1 MYLNVDVKEY
11 FFDEG
16 VCGCMDAKS
25 SINET
30 GSKTGSK
37 TGFKRLG
44 SKFALLGFCCALFF
58 LALFLVL
65 SEITSYPFTS
75 KSSQS
80 SQLAPPSSQSI
91 SSNLTRTNE
100 ISRQEISAASNVNN
114 PLVIINTSVGNLTI
128 ELYPEHAPLAVKKL
142 MQLIENNYFSDGAV
156 LESKSGVGF
165 VIAKVNGN
173 VESFENVKDEVN
185 NLSGGRGSIAIL
197 KSDRSPA
204 YLNNLFVGYQ
214 PQPHIR
220 DLYIVF
226 GQVVEGLD
234 EIEKQSNGSVGRV
247 SSFVI
252 DKNKLN
258 GS

>member
-11 FFDEG
+11 FKYLFDEG

-30 GSKTGSK
+30 GSK
-37 TGFKRLG
+37 RLG
-44 SKFALLGFCCALFF
+44 SKFASLGFCCALFF
-58 LALFLVL
+58 LAL
-65 SEITSYPFTS
+65 SEITSYPITS

-91 SSNLTRTNE
+91 SSDLTRTNE
-100 ISRQEISAASNVNN
+100 ISRQKTSAASNVNN

-165 VIAKVNGN
+165 VIAKVNGK
-173 VESFENVKDEVN
+173 VERFENVKDEVN

-220 DLYIVF
+220 DFYIVF

-234 EIEKQSNGSVGRV
+234 EIENQSNGRVGRV
-247 SSFVI
+247 SSFAI

-258 GS
+258 GG

>member
-11 FFDEG
+11 FKYFFDEG
-16 VCGCMDAKS
+16 VCSCMDTKS

-30 GSKTGSK
+30 GS
-37 TGFKRLG
+37 KRLG

-58 LALFLVL
+58 LAL
-65 SEITSYPFTS
+65 SEITSYPITS
-75 KSSQS
+75 KSSQL
-80 SQLAPPSSQSI
+80 SQLAPPSSQSATSQSI

-100 ISRQEISAASNVNN
+100 ISPQEISAASNVNN

-234 EIEKQSNGSVGRV
+234 EIEKQSNGRVGRV
-247 SSFVI
+247 SSFAI

-258 GS
+258 GG